1 MNIIGDHL
9 EEPDFEKEENKNPPS
24 VHHPKIT
31 MNTLVSIHF
40 FFCLLIYDVHC
51 FNKKW
56 NHDTYFYIICFF

>member
-31 MNTLVSIHF
+31 MNTLVSIHSLF
-40 FFCLLIYDVHC
+40 FFVFLYMMYIVLIKNGIMIHI
-51 FNKKW
+51 F
-56 NHDTYFYIICFF
+56 I

>member
-40 FFCLLIYDVHC
+40 FFVFLYMTYIVLIKNGIMIHI
-51 FNKKW
+51 F
-56 NHDTYFYIICFF
+56 I